1 MKKKDKQFD
10 LLQGTP
16 VTLILFY
23 KQHIIK
29 KTSFGPMLIRQN
41 ECMVGI
47 EPQTQNK
54 LCRKWETEENLTLYY
69 FGLIIE
75 RIKRSKFF
83 GICWALIGCTY
94 PAS

>member
-16 VTLILFY
+16 ATLILFY

-41 ECMVGI
+41 ERMVRI
-47 EPQTQNK
+47 EPQTQNN

-69 FGLIIE
+69 FGLIDE
-75 RIKRSKFF
+75 RMNQLDK
-83 GICWALIGCTY
+83 IGVFLGFVGL
-94 PAS
+94 